1 MADPPIGQPQRMV
14 PRVQDFAGQRWNLLT
29 PFAWVTS
36 FFSERKAR
44 RMSDSQIKVLLE
56 NAREDVDAIVALVK
70 AVTTDQRSWSDIARP
85 LFAAVS
91 ALAESAGRLWD
102 YLRDKRARPDAI
114 KGAILY
120 GLSEAEIDLPG
131 KDERMVG
138 LAVDAAVGYWRL
150 TRGKP
155 ELEG

>member
-14 PRVQDFAGQRWNLLT
+14 PRVGDFAREKFNLLR
-29 PFAWVTS
+29 PVVAVTS
-36 FFSERKAR
+36 YFSERKAR
-44 RMSDSQIKVLLE
+44 RMADTKIRILIEGAHEEV
-56 NAREDVDAIVALVK
+56 AAVVALVK
-70 AVTTDQRSWSDIARP
+70 SVTTGQRSWADIARP
-85 LFAAVS
+85 LFAGVS
-91 ALAESAGRLWD
+91 ALVESAGRLWD
-102 YLRDKRARPDAI
+102 YLRDKRARPEAI

-120 GLSEAEIDLPG
+120 GLREAKIDLPG